1 MFKRKE
7 IIDFNKIFNNENYID
22 YIGKLKILPKE
33 LLFKASTFLLSFHH
47 SDSFVHNHYELLSK
61 WFGKENNKIAN
72 EINDK
77 INDYIKT
84 TGHEI
89 VIINPRSSLELFESI
104 LSIKD
109 TPITI
114 KESYFELLLFKVY
127 LALNQ
132 KLNENDELISETA
145 KSNKNYPEL
154 INLAIGMS
162 LPTFD
167 ITNYN
172 IAPIFITQVLRA
184 IYLFEFLE
192 ERNDLKPFLQEFYN
206 RFNVSGYKEYLG
218 KILPIS
224 GSIISSKEQGNVNL
238 IINKDKEFDT
248 NIAFLNKL
256 SVAHISDEE
265 DFQDDFLY
273 LRANPLIRI
282 DESTFQIIFPLFAI
296 EKNFNGLYFLLKE
309 INDNLPKEKQIK
321 LRQLITYDFSEKYV
335 LYKLFDN
342 IYKKKYFKLRGLEI
356 NIPGAPDY
364 YIRNGNKVFIF
375 ESKDILINAKIKT
388 SYDFNKYEKALKEK
402 LYFYN
407 NGKKEQPKAVKQLL
421 NFTERLLTNSFK
433 ADKNFKPNS
442 IKIYPIIVLHN
453 RQLDIIGLNNLINIW
468 FEKELEKLKEKSL
481 LTKNVRNIT
490 IINIDTLII
499 FQEQLES
506 GKIKLEKIL
515 DEYQK
520 WIKKS
525 ELENK
530 KFKNQ
535 EEYFSAIE
543 DSLVSFNMFIFNKYS
558 WKPPKEFKDK
568 AYSLIESP
576 VPNRVDGSATKK

>member
-7 IIDFNKIFNNENYID
+7 IIDFDKVFNDENYND
-22 YIGKLKILPKE
+22 YIEKLETLPKE

-47 SDSFVHNHYELLSK
+47 SDSFVHSHYELLSK
-61 WFGKENNKIAN
+61 WFGEANNKIAN

-77 INDYIKT
+77 INEYIKT
-84 TGHEI
+84 IGHEI
-89 VIINPRSSLELFESI
+89 VIINPRSSLELFERI

-109 TPITI
+109 TPITVT
-114 KESYFELLLFKVY
+114 ESGFELLLFKVY

-132 KLNENDELISETA
+132 KLNENDKLISETA
-145 KSNKNYPEL
+145 KSNKNYPVL

-167 ITNYN
+167 ISNYN

-192 ERNDLKPFLQEFYN
+192 ERIELKPFLQEFYN
-206 RFNVSGYKEYLG
+206 RFNVGGYKEYLG

-224 GSIISSKEQGNVNL
+224 GSIISSKEQGNINL
-238 IINKDKEFDT
+238 VINKDEKLDA
-248 NIAFLNKL
+248 NIDFLNKL
-256 SVAHISDEE
+256 SVTHISDEE
-265 DFQDDFLY
+265 EFQDDFLY
-273 LRANPLIRI
+273 LRANPLLRT
-282 DESTFQIIFPLFAI
+282 DEYTFQIIFPLFAI

-335 LYKLFDN
+335 LYKLLEN
-342 IYKKKYFKLRGLEI
+342 IYKKKYFKLKGVDI
-356 NIPGAPDY
+356 NTSGAPDY

-388 SYDFNKYEKALKEK
+388 SYDFNEYEKALKEK

-407 NGKKEQPKAVKQLL
+407 NGKKEKPKAVKQLL
-421 NFTERLLTNSFK
+421 NFTEKLLTNSFK
-433 ADKNFKPNS
+433 EDKRFKPNS

-468 FEKELEKLKEKSL
+468 FAKELEKLKEKSL
-481 LTKNVRNIT
+481 LIKNVRNIT

-499 FQEQLES
+499 FQEQLKS
-506 GKIKLEKIL
+506 GKIKLEMIL

-535 EEYFSAIE
+535 EEHFSTIE
-543 DSLVSFNMFIFNKYS
+543 NSLVSFNMYIFNKYS
-558 WKPPKEFKDK
+558 WEPPKEFADK
-568 AYSLIESP
+568 AYSLIEKP
-576 VPNRVDGSATKK
+576 SA